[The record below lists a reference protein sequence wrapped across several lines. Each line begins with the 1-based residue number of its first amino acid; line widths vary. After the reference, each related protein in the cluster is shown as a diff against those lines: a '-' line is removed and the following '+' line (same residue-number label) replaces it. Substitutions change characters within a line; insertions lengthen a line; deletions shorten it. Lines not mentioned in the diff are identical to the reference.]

1 VVKHE
6 AIYLTLKKRVSRT
19 NRATHFSV
27 QYGHTTLPWYWCREV
42 GISWG
47 IAMFQLAS
55 KQVAWK
61 VYSWVQQNR
70 AIGNQNFLD
79 TVGWVPNMVGL
90 VGWTWL
96 LYGSK
101 KFILLGYL
109 LFLFPFLSFPM
120 SGCTQFSFSLIL
132 TPNVPTA
139 VCERCMIKHEATSS
153 YAITHFTCDIGSIDH
168 LPYSIS

>member
-1 VVKHE
+1 MATPH
-6 AIYLTLKKRVSRT
+6 YLDIGVGKWGSRV
-19 NRATHFSV
+19 
-27 QYGHTTLPWYWCREV
+27 
-42 GISWG
+42 G

-79 TVGWVPNMVGL
+79 TVWLGTPNMDGWL

-109 LFLFPFLSFPM
+109 LLLFPFLSFSM
-120 SGCTQFSFSLIL
+120 SGCTQFSS
-132 TPNVPTA
+132 P
-139 VCERCMIKHEATSS
+139 
-153 YAITHFTCDIGSIDH
+153 
-168 LPYSIS
+168 